1 MRKFITSILLL
12 TLSLHCLAYTSGV
25 WEAVNPNY
33 VPGQGKQLIKP
44 TRFAAYLLNT
54 DYFHQL
60 LFSIADR
67 PASAQEIELP
77 MPDGSFR
84 SFKVWQ
90 CHIMLPLLEKEY
102 ADIRTLSGY
111 ATDNPSVTVKLD
123 YTLKGFHAMIYD
135 GVNTA
140 LIDPYSNGNDGYYMC
155 YYKHDYNRP
164 ESSRQ
169 VCGVSDTIQNSTQ
182 AKSLNSAMRQVNG
195 NMLRIYRLAL
205 ACTGEYA
212 QAVDAPTPNRAGV
225 LSVMTTNLN
234 RINGVYERELAVTFQ
249 LVNNEDTL
257 IFLSPSSDY
266 TNSNIFALMGQN
278 EFVCDS
284 RIGNANYDIGHVFST
299 GPGGVAQ
306 ISCICRTSMKAEG
319 TSGSATPTG
328 DAFDID
334 YTAHEMGHQLGGIH
348 TFNDDSHGSCAGNM
362 DTTGSYEPGG
372 GTTLMAYA
380 GVCAGDDLQAHS
392 DAYFHAAS
400 LKLIIETLND
410 PAVSSCPVMT
420 ISGNKPVSLP
430 AFATSY
436 NIPYLTA
443 FEFSAPAATDS
454 VADTLTTYCW
464 EEWDRGDFGAAFNN
478 THKGGPIF
486 RSFSPSTSQTRIFPC
501 LRAVLNDS
509 LGYLGEKAPDSARTL
524 VFKLTV
530 RDIYNGI
537 GAHLIPDDSIQLNV
551 INTHFPFTL
560 TSPNTQVNWV
570 DTVATI
576 SWNVS
581 RTDLPPIN
589 CAYVDLYLSTD
600 GGNTWPYILKSH
612 VPNTGVTT
620 VTVPDI
626 VTKTARVKI
635 KAENNVFFDISDKN
649 FNIGIYSDDVV
660 LYPNPTGRESN
671 NVLYLRLDNND
682 SYNIAVYNTL
692 GQRLFTDKGT
702 RLFNINT
709 QGWASGVYFV
719 KLEDEQSGKH
729 TQKSFVVR

>member
-1 MRKFITSILLL
+1 
-12 TLSLHCLAYTSGV
+12 
-25 WEAVNPNY
+25 
-33 VPGQGKQLIKP
+33 
-44 TRFAAYLLNT
+44 
-54 DYFHQL
+54 
-60 LFSIADR
+60 
-67 PASAQEIELP
+67 
-77 MPDGSFR
+77 
-84 SFKVWQ
+84 
-90 CHIMLPLLEKEY
+90 
-102 ADIRTLSGY
+102 
-111 ATDNPSVTVKLD
+111 
-123 YTLKGFHAMIYD
+123 
-135 GVNTA
+135 
-140 LIDPYSNGNDGYYMC
+140 
-155 YYKHDYNRP
+155 
-164 ESSRQ
+164 
-169 VCGVSDTIQNSTQ
+169 
-182 AKSLNSAMRQVNG
+182 
-195 NMLRIYRLAL
+195 
-205 ACTGEYA
+205 
-212 QAVDAPTPNRAGV
+212 
-225 LSVMTTNLN
+225 
-234 RINGVYERELAVTFQ
+234 
-249 LVNNEDTL
+249 
-257 IFLSPSSDY
+257 
-266 TNSNIFALMGQN
+266 
-278 EFVCDS
+278 
-284 RIGNANYDIGHVFST
+284 
-299 GPGGVAQ
+299 
-306 ISCICRTSMKAEG
+306 
-319 TSGSATPTG
+319 
-328 DAFDID
+328 
-334 YTAHEMGHQLGGIH
+334 
-348 TFNDDSHGSCAGNM
+348 
-362 DTTGSYEPGG
+362 
-372 GTTLMAYA
+372 
-380 GVCAGDDLQAHS
+380 
-392 DAYFHAAS
+392 
-400 LKLIIETLND
+400 
-410 PAVSSCPVMT
+410 MT